1 MERWPLLEVE
11 SNDEVITVIWLVD
24 SSITLGSSKEETGGS
39 ICLTILY
46 SFPCVYKKGGSLEHP
61 RHFYKGVPPDIGLLS
76 DDLFSK
82 VPVSK

>member
-46 SFPCVYKKGGSLEHP
+46 SFPCVYKKGGSLE
-61 RHFYKGVPPDIGLLS
+61 LLS
-76 DDLFSK
+76 IIFQTHSLLKSILFSK
-82 VPVSK
+82 VGGGGVK